1 MTIPTD
7 SLSTRL
13 PDQQS
18 MTDSQST
25 ETYTLPISP
34 SREDGS
40 GSGCDITPSRGRDE
54 HERLLLLFDKDSV
67 TPPTKERPRVVDP
80 TPEKLVLP
88 HFGSDQSDR
97 GTDDA
102 ESVGG
107 QFAVSDFE
115 EQAES
120 ESVVSGSC
128 EGNGEQFEEDQSET
142 LETYSESESAYSNLG
157 LWECQHCGRRASQGP
172 GSCLAC
178 IMEDMPEQE
187 TINTELFTYF
197 SPSRSSRNLGLEPW
211 TDSDIECLTSKTET
225 Q

>member
-1 MTIPTD
+1 MIIPTD

-40 GSGCDITPSRGRDE
+40 GDCDITPSRGGDE
-54 HERLLLLFDKDSV
+54 REKRLMLLFDKDNA

-80 TPEKLVLP
+80 TPEKLVFP
-88 HFGSDQSDR
+88 VGRSEQSDR

-102 ESVGG
+102 ESVDG

-128 EGNGEQFEEDQSET
+128 EGNGEQLEEDDSVT
-142 LETYSESESAYSNLG
+142 LETYSESESVYSNLG

-178 IMEDMPEQE
+178 IMEDMPEEE
-187 TINTELFTYF
+187 TVNTDLFTYF

-211 TDSDIECLTSKTET
+211 TDSDIESSL
-225 Q
+225 